1 MRVGVLLL
9 SESSLVRTLP
19 PTREEK
25 LVGVHVE
32 DDLAWLQY
40 EHARQFEADTFALEE
55 VGLYLDKYIGK
66 GGAIHNK
73 VFLRILVRN
82 ITTSHYV

>member
-1 MRVGVLLL
+1 M
-9 SESSLVRTLP
+9 RTLP

-55 VGLYLDKYIGK
+55 VGLYLDKYVGK
-66 GGAIHNK
+66 GAIHNEA
-73 VFLRILVRN
+73 FLRILVHN
-82 ITTSHYV
+82 ITPSHYV